1 MVDLLTGVLV
11 GLVIYTVIA
20 MALRAYGYLP
30 DYIRVSGPLLTIKT
44 RRGRQFLDRLASP
57 KRFWRAWGNIGVGIA
72 LVVMVLA
79 GIVVAL
85 SVPAIIT
92 QPETAAI
99 ESPQNVLV
107 IPGVNDF
114 LPLSAAPEILF
125 GLLVGLVVHEGGH
138 GLLCR
143 VDDIEID
150 SMGIALIG
158 FIPLGAFV
166 EPDIDDQRDA
176 DRGAQARMFAAG
188 ITNNFAV
195 TAIALVGLVVL
206 TSFVTAAPG
215 AAVGDTFAGSGAADA
230 GIERG
235 DVITHIDGTPVEN
248 ATEFEDHLADTDAE
262 QVTVSRRDAEDVPVD
277 RRLLI
282 TGAVSDAVPGIML
295 GGDQQPIIETV
306 NGTAVSTEGEFV
318 RAVEGRTVA
327 AIETTRGNET
337 LPLGAYIFHVDS
349 GGPMESAGA
358 PTDDSFIVTRIG
370 DTRVTNASAFGDHI
384 DSLAPGTEV
393 TVDAFVDGDR
403 TSYNVTVGGSPS
415 NPRLGVAAA
424 DGYSGISVN
433 DFGIDPY
440 PAENFLAML
449 GGDAVPEDFS
459 AVSGFL
465 WYHVQLLVLPFATLI
480 VDGFSYNFAGFTS
493 SVSGF
498 FVVEG
503 PFSAFGGSLLAAL
516 SLLFWTWWINFNLAI
531 FNCIPAFPLDGGH
544 ILRAAT
550 ESIAS
555 RLPTS
560 YGREIVTVVTVALT
574 LGMIAALAVLLFGP
588 LLLT

>member
-11 GLVIYTVIA
+11 GIVIYTVIA

-30 DYIRVSGPLLTIKT
+30 EYVKVTGPMLTIKT
-44 RRGRQFLDRLASP
+44 RRGRQFLSRLASP
-57 KRFWRAWGNIGVGIA
+57 KRFWRAWGNLGVGIS

-92 QPETAAI
+92 QPETATI

-215 AAVGDTFAGSGAADA
+215 AAVGDTFDGSGAADS

-235 DVITHIDGTPVEN
+235 DVITHIDGTHVEN
-248 ATEFEDHLADTDAE
+248 ATEFEDYLDDSDAE
-262 QVTVSRRDAEDVPVD
+262 QVTVSRRDAEDVSVD

-282 TGAVSDAVPGIML
+282 TGAVTDVIPEVRL
-295 GGDQQPIIETV
+295 GGSQQPIIQTV
-306 NGTAVSTEGEFV
+306 NGTAVSTEGQLAA
-318 RAVEGRTVA
+318 AVEGRSVA
-327 AIETTRGNET
+327 SIETDRGSAT
-337 LPLGAYIFHVDS
+337 LPIGAYVFDVDS
-349 GGPMESAGA
+349 DGPMAAAGA
-358 PTDDSFIVTRIG
+358 PTEESFIVTQLG
-370 DTRVTNASAFGDHI
+370 GTRVSNTSAFSDRI
-384 DSLAPGTEV
+384 DSFDPGTEISV
-393 TVDAFVDGDR
+393 VAVVDGER
-403 TSYNVTVGGSPS
+403 TPYNVTVGGSS
-415 NPRLGVAAA
+415 ADPRIGVAAA
-424 DGYSGISVN
+424 DGYSGIVVN
-433 DFGIDPY
+433 DFGVDPY

-449 GGDAVPEDFS
+449 GGDAIPDDFS
-459 AVSGFL
+459 AVGGFL

-493 SVSGF
+493 GVSGF

-503 PFSAFGGSLLAAL
+503 PFSAFGGGLLVTL

-531 FNCIPAFPLDGGH
+531 FNCIPSFPLDGGH
-544 ILRAAT
+544 IFRAAA
-550 ESIAS
+550 ESVVS

-560 YGREIVTVVTVALT
+560 YGREIVTVATVALT
-574 LGMIAALAVLLFGP
+574 LAMIAAMAVLLFGP